1 MDIVTETS
9 GFNPYMVEFPIHF
22 VYFYTENSLVQ

>member
-9 GFNPYMVEFPIHF
+9 GFNPYMVENPIDF
-22 VYFYTENSLVQ
+22 VYIYTENS